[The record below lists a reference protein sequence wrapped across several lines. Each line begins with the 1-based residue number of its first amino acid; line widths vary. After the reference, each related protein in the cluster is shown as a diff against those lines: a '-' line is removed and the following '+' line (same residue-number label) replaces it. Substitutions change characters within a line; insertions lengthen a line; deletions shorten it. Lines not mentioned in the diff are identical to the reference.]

1 MRGGLGRL
9 RKPCSNLSGLS
20 RGVCEAN
27 VKSSLKFVSV
37 KLDLRTLNL
46 SLVWVG
52 SLRGVRCGFQGAP
65 REACDRSIGVRR
77 EFEGEGL

>member
-1 MRGGLGRL
+1 M
-9 RKPCSNLSGLS
+9 
-20 RGVCEAN
+20 
-27 VKSSLKFVSV
+27 SV

-52 SLRGVRCGFQGAP
+52 SLRGVRGGFQGAP